1 MLLELPLEK
10 CVAWEVARR
19 RYITTSKRCCFVHS
33 KLSAINEEYI
43 KNREEYEEAQD
54 AIVKEII
61 NIASGEYVSVDMH
74 GSLECWED
82 VLLLCKPF
90 CRVGP

>member
-1 MLLELPLEK
+1 M
-10 CVAWEVARR
+10 ARR

-90 CRVGP
+90 CREGP